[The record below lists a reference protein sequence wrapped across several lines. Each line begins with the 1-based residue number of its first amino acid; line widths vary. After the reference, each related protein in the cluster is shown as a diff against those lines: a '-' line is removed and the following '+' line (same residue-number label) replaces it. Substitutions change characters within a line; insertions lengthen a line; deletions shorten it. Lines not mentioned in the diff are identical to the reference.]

1 MRNLQACVQLQ
12 YPQEISVLA
21 IPLTWK
27 GIRERNLIPIR
38 MEEAGNGETA
48 NSIGLTPGGD
58 KVTDAKAMKYTS
70 VVISV
75 DVKVLVLLDNA

>member
-12 YPQEISVLA
+12 YSQEISVLA
-21 IPLTWK
+21 IDME

-70 VVISV
+70 VVIGV
-75 DVKVLVLLDNA
+75 DVKSARLAW

>member
-1 MRNLQACVQLQ
+1 
-12 YPQEISVLA
+12 
-21 IPLTWK
+21 
-27 GIRERNLIPIR
+27 

-70 VVISV
+70 VVISA
-75 DVKVLVLLDNA
+75 DVKSVHLA